1 MDVLLRCLNLFGIC
15 SGSQT
20 GGKTR
25 IGINGM
31 LFCFALD
38 YVVLKVL
45 ELKIL
50 AASFMMSLNFLSL
63 VEVYIKF
70 LV

>member
-1 MDVLLRCLNLFGIC
+1 MCFDDQMDVLLICLNLFGIC

-25 IGINGM
+25 VGINGM
-31 LFCFALD
+31 MLRFALD

-50 AASFMMSLNFLSL
+50 AALFKMFS
-63 VEVYIKF
+63 
-70 LV
+70 

>member
-1 MDVLLRCLNLFGIC
+1 MDVLLICLNLFGIC

-25 IGINGM
+25 VGINGM
-31 LFCFALD
+31 MLRFALD

-50 AASFMMSLNFLSL
+50 AALFKMFS
-63 VEVYIKF
+63 
-70 LV
+70 